1 MIFLRSNT
9 AVIVAVGPFFDK
21 TDGVTIETALTITNE
36 RITLIAETD
45 AGSAPTLILD
55 NIAGATGS
63 TSNDLNYITN
73 GDNGMMQMEL
83 QASDVNRVGRMKL
96 SITDAANHVPVFHE
110 FFVLPQAIFDWLTG
124 VIVPLPANMTQI
136 LGTAVSTPTVAGV
149 PNVNVKTWNDLAT
162 VALPLIPTTAGRT
175 LDVSAGGEAG
185 VDWANVGSPTTVLN
199 LSGTTIKTA
208 TDIATAVNIIDDFL
222 DTEIAQI
229 IGYLDTEIADI
240 LADTNELQ
248 TDWTNG
254 GRLDLLIDAIKAVT
268 DLLTA
273 AQAEPTGVPAANATP
288 LGKLGFI
295 FAALRNK
302 ITVTSTKKQYFDDA
316 DAALWEKDLSDDGT
330 TYIESEANAP

>member
-9 AVIVAVGPFFDK
+9 AVIVAVGPFYDK
-21 TDGVTIETALTITNE
+21 TDGITIKTALTITNE

-149 PNVNVKTWNDLAT
+149 PNVNVKTWNDLAA

-208 TDIATAVNIIDDFL
+208 TDLATAINIIDDFL
-222 DTEIAQI
+222 DTEIAAI
-229 IGYLDTEIADI
+229 LAAVDTEVADI
-240 LADTNELQ
+240 KT
-248 TDWTNG
+248 
-254 GRLDLLIDAIKAVT
+254 VT
-268 DLLTA
+268 DQLTA
-273 AQAEPTGVPAANATP
+273 VQAEPTGVPAANATP
-288 LGKLGFI
+288 LTKLGFI

-302 ITVTSTKKQYFDDA
+302 ITVTATKKIYFDDS
-316 DAALWEKDLSDDGT
+316 DVGMWEKDLSDDGT
-330 TYIESEANAP
+330 TYIESEGNATP